1 MKFGNKIVLKA
12 NIVSLPLPSGIHWRK
27 NKEQIAVDGI
37 KFSEDLSE
45 EHMVKLVI
53 SDLDFEDSGT
63 YSILVTNAIGT
74 DDDQTQILVKPQGT
88 HVLLII
94 V

>member
-1 MKFGNKIVLKA
+1 MKFGNKILLKA
-12 NIVSLPLPSGIHWRK
+12 NVVSLPLPSGIQWKK
-27 NKEQIAVDGI
+27 NTEQIDVDGI

-53 SDLDFEDSGT
+53 SDLDFDDSGT
-63 YSILVTNAIGT
+63 YSISVTNAIGT
-74 DDDQTQILVKPQGT
+74 NEDQTQIIVKPQGT
-88 HVLLII
+88 QVLLKI